1 MSFVTKLDY
10 SDNRQIKQ
18 FQLTNT
24 KLSGTT
30 EFGLDVN
37 DLGGVNESTVYQTGT
52 LVNITSTFSG
62 NSSTTI
68 FWFGD
73 SSMIP
78 AASSLYAI
86 TNLTSGDTQTARG
99 FEGVGPTIVDGNNI
113 YSGYT
118 GSTYDLIVT
127 AITETGVNEWTG
139 ETYSSNVAILSGAS
153 ADFTGRAIWV
163 DVLGVTR
170 TKRLIL
176 ADKPDSLTGVTTV
189 LTRDEFGDIYEVE
202 FSAVT
207 NDNYISGATF
217 SASTGDLLLINTS
230 GETITTNLDGRY
242 LPLSATTGDD
252 YVTGST
258 YDSSTGLIT
267 FERLSGGTFTANIGI
282 TSGDTTNW
290 DSAYNNIITGVTVTG
305 TSNKTLT
312 LTQRNGV
319 TITTSFVDLTGGGAG
334 ETITGITFN
343 TTNGDLILTTNSG
356 STIPTNLDGR
366 YSLTGHTHDFSG
378 LTNTGHTHVISE
390 ITDFPTNVSFFT
402 NDVGYLTA
410 YTNTD
415 NYLTTHTFNTSTGL
429 FESTLQSGGTVSVNL
444 DGRYAFSSG
453 HTHTVSDITDFP
465 TDLSAFTNSVGYITG
480 FTDTN
485 DNDYVSSAGFD
496 IGTGVLTLTRLSGGT
511 VTVDLDDRYSL
522 SGHTHPQYLTGY
534 TDNNDYITS
543 GSFNPANGEVTLTRV
558 SGGTVVYN
566 LDGRY
571 SLTGHTHT
579 VSEITDFPSVVSY
592 FTNDVGYLTAYTDTN
607 IFVSGGTFNSEIL
620 EFTNTSGGTFNID
633 LSNTYTLTGHTH
645 TVSNI
650 TDFPTNISYFTNDVG
665 YITGFTDTNDY
676 VTSGVFDI
684 STGNLTLTRV
694 SGGTV
699 VTNLDNRYSLT
710 GHTHVGL
717 SDDYVSSAGFD
728 ISTGVL
734 TLTRIS
740 GGTVTVDLDD
750 RYSLSGHT
758 HTVSEITD
766 FPIVISY
773 FTNDVGYLT
782 AYTDTNIFVSGG
794 TFSSELLE
802 FTNTSGGTFNIDL
815 SNTYA
820 LTGHTHTISDITD
833 YVVVDDYVTTA
844 SLNQSTGDLTLT
856 RLSGDT
862 VVTNLGFTSG
872 DTTNWNSAYN
882 DIITGATFTGL
893 ATKTLT
899 LTQRD
904 GNTITANFTDNSGG
918 GAGETITGATFDTST
933 GDLDLNSNSGNTI
946 TTNLDGR
953 YSLTGHTHVVADI
966 TDFPT
971 DLSGFTNGP
980 GYITGFTDTNDNIFV
995 SGATFNTGDGVL
1007 EFTNTSGGTFNIDLD
1022 GRYLTGYTDN
1032 DDYVTSAT
1040 FNAGTGDLTLS
1051 TLSGNTIIENLDG
1064 RYLTGYTETGNT
1076 DDYVTSGSF
1085 NTTNG
1090 EVTLTRV
1097 SGGTVVYD
1105 LDGRYSLTG
1114 HTHDFSTL
1122 TNTGHTHDFS
1132 EITNTGHTHTV
1143 SEITD
1148 FPTDLSAFTNSVGY
1162 ITGFTDTNDYL
1173 TTHTFNTST
1182 GLFES
1187 TLQSGGT
1194 VSVNLDGRYL
1204 PISAYTDNDT
1214 NIFVSGGTF
1223 NSEILEFTNTS
1234 GGTFNIDLSNTYSL
1248 TGHTH
1253 TISDITDY
1261 VVVDDYVNSAGFDIG
1276 TGVLTLTRLSGG
1288 TVTVDLD
1295 DRYSLSGHTHDFS
1308 ELTNTGHT
1316 HTVSEI
1322 TDFPINV
1329 SYFTNDVGYLTA
1341 YTDTNIF
1348 VSGATFNTGN
1358 GIIEFTNTSGGTFN
1372 VDIDNR
1378 YLLSS
1383 DYNPTDDYVTSGSF
1397 NTTNGVLT
1405 LTRLSGGTVTTNLDN
1420 RYSLTGHTHDLS
1432 GLTNTGHTH
1441 TVSEVTD
1448 FPTNVSFFTNDV
1460 GYLTGYTETGNTDD
1474 YVTGGTF
1481 NVTNG
1486 NLTLT
1491 RVSGGTVNVDL
1502 DGRYLLITGFTAP
1515 TGLEAIDEGNGIG
1528 WRLISRNSS
1537 NFGDIGLDA
1546 VDFSRSTSTSTTRGA
1561 VGDFSFAAGENNI
1574 VLSDRGTVFGSD
1586 NTLDL
1591 AASRGFVCGYQNTAN
1606 NQYTFVANR
1615 KNLASGNA
1623 SSAFGFS
1630 TVASG
1635 EESFAIGDDSI
1646 AAGTTS
1652 FCAGDGG
1659 TANGAYSST
1668 LGGQLNNSN
1677 GDSSACLGVDND
1689 AYSYGEFSIGIAS
1702 TVYIPTST
1710 IAWAATDR
1718 VFNVGNG
1725 VAFGVKSDAFT
1736 ILKNGTITAP
1746 SLSNDII
1753 LTGDSKI
1760 IITKDYLNTYYS
1772 PTSGITNN
1780 NDYVT
1785 SGSFNPANGE
1795 VTLTRLSGGTVVYDL
1810 DGRYSLTGHTHP
1822 EFDNYLFLSGGTLTG
1837 PVTGTTFNVS
1847 DALLDYQENLDVLSA
1862 ATEVVATVSKLTY
1875 DAVFFDYVV
1884 KKDSNLRAGI
1894 VMAVHDGTSV
1904 TYTDT
1909 STADLGDTSGVVFTV
1924 NISGNDLRL
1933 VASVTTDN
1941 WIIKTLL
1948 RGI

>member
-485 DNDYVSSAGFD
+485 DNDYVS
-496 IGTGVLTLTRLSGGT
+496 
-511 VTVDLDDRYSL
+511 
-522 SGHTHPQYLTGY
+522 
-534 TDNNDYITS
+534 
-543 GSFNPANGEVTLTRV
+543 
-558 SGGTVVYN
+558 
-566 LDGRY
+566 
-571 SLTGHTHT
+571 
-579 VSEITDFPSVVSY
+579 
-592 FTNDVGYLTAYTDTN
+592 
-607 IFVSGGTFNSEIL
+607 
-620 EFTNTSGGTFNID
+620 
-633 LSNTYTLTGHTH
+633 
-645 TVSNI
+645 
-650 TDFPTNISYFTNDVG
+650 
-665 YITGFTDTNDY
+665 
-676 VTSGVFDI
+676 
-684 STGNLTLTRV
+684 
-694 SGGTV
+694 
-699 VTNLDNRYSLT
+699 
-710 GHTHVGL
+710 
-717 SDDYVSSAGFD
+717 
-728 ISTGVL
+728 
-734 TLTRIS
+734 
-740 GGTVTVDLDD
+740 
-750 RYSLSGHT
+750 
-758 HTVSEITD
+758 
-766 FPIVISY
+766 
-773 FTNDVGYLT
+773 
-782 AYTDTNIFVSGG
+782 
-794 TFSSELLE
+794 
-802 FTNTSGGTFNIDL
+802 
-815 SNTYA
+815 
-820 LTGHTHTISDITD
+820 
-833 YVVVDDYVTTA
+833 
-844 SLNQSTGDLTLT
+844 
-856 RLSGDT
+856 
-862 VVTNLGFTSG
+862 
-872 DTTNWNSAYN
+872 
-882 DIITGATFTGL
+882 
-893 ATKTLT
+893 
-899 LTQRD
+899 
-904 GNTITANFTDNSGG
+904 
-918 GAGETITGATFDTST
+918 
-933 GDLDLNSNSGNTI
+933 
-946 TTNLDGR
+946 
-953 YSLTGHTHVVADI
+953 
-966 TDFPT
+966 
-971 DLSGFTNGP
+971 
-980 GYITGFTDTNDNIFV
+980 
-995 SGATFNTGDGVL
+995 
-1007 EFTNTSGGTFNIDLD
+1007 
-1022 GRYLTGYTDN
+1022 
-1032 DDYVTSAT
+1032 
-1040 FNAGTGDLTLS
+1040 
-1051 TLSGNTIIENLDG
+1051 
-1064 RYLTGYTETGNT
+1064 
-1076 DDYVTSGSF
+1076 
-1085 NTTNG
+1085 
-1090 EVTLTRV
+1090 
-1097 SGGTVVYD
+1097 
-1105 LDGRYSLTG
+1105 
-1114 HTHDFSTL
+1114 
-1122 TNTGHTHDFS
+1122 
-1132 EITNTGHTHTV
+1132 
-1143 SEITD
+1143 
-1148 FPTDLSAFTNSVGY
+1148 
-1162 ITGFTDTNDYL
+1162 
-1173 TTHTFNTST
+1173 
-1182 GLFES
+1182 
-1187 TLQSGGT
+1187 
-1194 VSVNLDGRYL
+1194 
-1204 PISAYTDNDT
+1204 
-1214 NIFVSGGTF
+1214 
-1223 NSEILEFTNTS
+1223 
-1234 GGTFNIDLSNTYSL
+1234 
-1248 TGHTH
+1248 
-1253 TISDITDY
+1253 
-1261 VVVDDYVNSAGFDIG
+1261 SAGFDIG